1 MKEKIMSILG
11 FGGLGMTL
19 SFFLIVLLYPSY
31 TAMEKLMPIY
41 LAGMLLGCMLGIFK
55 AKLNA
60 SGYAFILGFSI
71 TAMLYLIW
79 LHFPFTMAYSF
90 AFLALVVF
98 VMWIV
103 ESTSTLD
110 IAIVPFAYFGGF
122 ILASLVFRN
131 VEMHKIEGS
140 IMSIVLVGVAGA
152 GVSLI
157 MSLFKAFMET
167 AQAFRKKI

>member
-1 MKEKIMSILG
+1 MKERIMSILG
-11 FGGLGMTL
+11 FGGLGVTL

-41 LAGMLLGCMLGIFK
+41 LGGMLFGCILGIFK

-79 LHFPFTMAYSF
+79 MHFPFTMVYSF
-90 AFLALVVF
+90 AFLAIVVF

-103 ESTSTLD
+103 ESKSTLD
-110 IAIVPFAYFGGF
+110 ITVVPFAYFGGF
-122 ILASLVFRN
+122 ILANLIFRN
-131 VEMHKIEGS
+131 VEMYKIEGS
-140 IMSIVLVGVAGA
+140 IMSVVLVGVAGA

-157 MSLFKAFMET
+157 MGLFRAFMEIS
-167 AQAFRKKI
+167 QSFRKKI

>member
-1 MKEKIMSILG
+1 MREKIMSILG
-11 FGGLGMTL
+11 FGGLGMSL

-41 LAGMLLGCMLGIFK
+41 IGGLLSGCILGIFK

-71 TAMLYLIW
+71 TVMLYLVW
-79 LHFPFTMAYSF
+79 MHFPFTMAYSF
-90 AFLALVVF
+90 AFLAMVVL

-110 IAIVPFAYFGGF
+110 IAISPFAYFGGF
-122 ILASLVFRN
+122 ILASLIFRN
-131 VEMHKIEGS
+131 AEMYEIEGS
-140 IMSIVLVGVAGA
+140 IMSIVLVGVTGA
-152 GVSLI
+152 GVSLV
-157 MSLFKAFMET
+157 MSLFKAFTET

>member
-1 MKEKIMSILG
+1 MKGKIMSILG

-31 TAMEKLMPIY
+31 TAMERLMPIY
-41 LAGMLLGCMLGIFK
+41 LAGMFLGCILGIFK

-60 SGYAFILGFSI
+60 SGYAFILGFLI
-71 TAMLYLIW
+71 TVMLYVIW
-79 LHFPFTMAYSF
+79 MHFPFTMAYSF
-90 AFLALVVF
+90 AFLALVIF

-110 IAIVPFAYFGGF
+110 IAVVPFAYFGGF
-122 ILASLVFRN
+122 ILASLIFRN

-152 GVSLI
+152 GISLL